1 MSEVHKVYVG
11 CCMIILNPD
20 GDKVLIAQRKKE
32 PDIDGWQIPGGT
44 VDYDDGENL
53 IAAASREAFE
63 ETGIEVKNPEFVC
76 VMNSFY
82 YGKQRP
88 IHIAFVA
95 RAQSEQIPPNP
106 EPQKATDWQW
116 VELNSLP
123 SGKWFRMSKTAVEFY
138 KKLQSDPNINRAWID
153 PDFPSINK

>member
-1 MSEVHKVYVG
+1 
-11 CCMIILNPD
+11 MIILNPD

-82 YGKQRP
+82 YGK
-88 IHIAFVA
+88 
-95 RAQSEQIPPNP
+95 
-106 EPQKATDWQW
+106 
-116 VELNSLP
+116 
-123 SGKWFRMSKTAVEFY
+123 
-138 KKLQSDPNINRAWID
+138 
-153 PDFPSINK
+153 